1 MRAIRS
7 FTIRAS
13 LPESLAPLRD
23 LVLNLRWSWH
33 SETRE
38 LFAGLD
44 PAGRENAGSDP
55 VTLLGEIPP
64 EYLRG
69 LASDEEYLRA
79 VIPLLKK
86 AKVSALLLPG
96 IGTVDHLR
104 MAKDCGVSTIR
115 VYEGEIAGQNLFVVM
130 TTTAREDVLAQAVI
144 TVGIQ

>member
-13 LPESLAPLRD
+13 LPGPLAPLRD

-44 PAGRENAGSDP
+44 PAGRENVGSDP

-64 EYLRG
+64 EHLRR
-69 LASDEEYLRA
+69 LASDEDYLRRLDAAARDLQEYL
-79 VIPLLKK
+79 
-86 AKVSALLLPG
+86 SAARWYQRGSLP
-96 IGTVDHLR
+96 
-104 MAKDCGVSTIR
+104 IR
-115 VYEGEIAGQNLFVVM
+115 VRPS
-130 TTTAREDVLAQAVI
+130 TALRGKARRRPS
-144 TVGIQ
+144 